1 MSRVAVVTGAAS
13 GMGRGIAIGLAAA
26 GHRVALLDRQGDLT
40 RAAAEEIAAAG
51 GEAIA
56 DEVDVSDWEDVR
68 RGLDAVRTQ
77 WGPITVMVTA
87 AGITGFTDAT
97 AISREEWDRYLAVN
111 LSGTFGC
118 VQAVIPDM
126 VQAGWGRVVMISSCS
141 AQTGSKRQAHY
152 SASKG
157 GVMSLTKTL
166 AAELSPQ
173 GITVN
178 TIPPSIVDTP
188 MVQVG
193 VASGDFPGLDVIASI
208 TPVRRTGFVED
219 IAAATTFL
227 CSDDAGF
234 ITGQS
239 INVNGGLY
247 M

>member
-13 GMGRGIAIGLAAA
+13 GMGKGIAVGLAAA
-26 GHRVALLDRQGDLT
+26 GHRVALLDRQGELVRT
-40 RAAAEEIAAAG
+40 ASQEIAASGA
-51 GEAIA
+51 EATA
-56 DEVDVSDWEDVR
+56 HEVDVSNWEDVR
-68 RGLDAVRTQ
+68 HALDDVRAR
-77 WGPITVMVTA
+77 WGPITIMVTA
-87 AGITGFTDAT
+87 AGITGYTDVT
-97 AISREEWDRYLAVN
+97 AITREEWDKYLAIN
-111 LSGTFGC
+111 LTGTFGC
-118 VQAVIPDM
+118 VQAVVPDM
-126 VQAGWGRVVMISSCS
+126 VETGWGRVVMISSTS
-141 AQTGSKRQAHY
+141 AQTGSSKQAHY

-157 GVMSLTKTL
+157 GVMALTKTL
-166 AAELSPQ
+166 AMELSPR

-178 TIPPSIVDTP
+178 NIPPSIVDTP

-193 VASGDFPGLDVIASI
+193 MASGNFPGLEAIAAI
-208 TPVRRTGFVED
+208 TPVRRTGYVED